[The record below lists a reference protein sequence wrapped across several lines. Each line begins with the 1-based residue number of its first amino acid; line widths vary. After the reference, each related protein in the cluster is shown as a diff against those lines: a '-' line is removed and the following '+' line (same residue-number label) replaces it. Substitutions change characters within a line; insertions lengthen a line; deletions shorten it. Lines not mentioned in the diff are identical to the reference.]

1 MDEARP
7 RFRSRP
13 EDFVVEEIP
22 AYAPSGEGN
31 HLFVHVEKRL
41 RTTEEVAISLARAAG
56 ARPADVGYAG
66 RKDRVGVTRQWFSLE
81 GWSPEH
87 AMALEIPDVRIL
99 EAARHPHK
107 LRTGHLR
114 GNRFEITL
122 RDVARTDAEI
132 AEDRLRSMVERGMPN
147 RYGPQRYG
155 REGLNVQRGAA
166 VLRGEARLRDKRS
179 GRFLI
184 SAVQSAVFDRVL
196 ADRPIALDCV
206 EPGDVARVEESGGLF
221 LVEDGIVEGE
231 RAARFEISPT
241 GPIFGT
247 RVIAPGGAVAEREAA
262 AHLALGL
269 PAPDEIR
276 APPGIRLRGAR
287 RPLRVRPGEASLE
300 IDGGIV
306 VLRFELP
313 SGSYATVLLSELFG
327 ELAEGGIDD

>member
-1 MDEARP
+1 MDDPRP

-13 EDFVVEEIP
+13 EDFVVDELP

-56 ARPADVGYAG
+56 TRPADVGYAG

-81 GWSPEH
+81 GWTP
-87 AMALEIPDVRIL
+87 ADALAVEIPDVRIL
-99 EAARHPHK
+99 AAARHPHK

-114 GNRFEITL
+114 GNRFEITV
-122 RDVARTDAEI
+122 RDVSRAAAGLAAE
-132 AEDRLRSMVERGMPN
+132 RLEGMVERGMPN

-155 REGLNVQRGAA
+155 REGMNVQRGAA
-166 VLRGEARLRDKRS
+166 ILRGEARLRDKRS

-196 ADRPIALDCV
+196 GERPLALDAV
-206 EPGDVARVEESGGLF
+206 EPGDIARVEESGGLF
-221 LVEDGIVEGE
+221 LVEDALVEGE
-231 RAARFEISPT
+231 RSARFEISAT

-247 RVIAPGGAVAEREAA
+247 RVIAPAGAVAEREAA

-276 APPGIRLRGAR
+276 PPPGVRLRGAR
-287 RPLRVRPGEASLE
+287 RPLRVRPAGAGLE
-300 IDGGIV
+300 IRDDCV
-306 VLRFELP
+306 VVRFELP
-313 SGSYATVLLSELFG
+313 SGSYATVLLAELFG
-327 ELAEGGIDD
+327 ELVDGGIED